1 MDDICKRIVHGDK
14 NQFKDDKR
22 ETIIAYGSATF
33 VPPGKYSGPVEG
45 IRRALRR
52 RGQEI
57 CLVSEPYTS
66 MLCSNCNQRLEPMY
80 EMFEGKRQAIHAV
93 RRCTNNDCKCM
104 VWHRDV
110 NACLNI
116 MYLFDEE
123 CVHGR
128 DRPAPFT
135 RVYQQQL
142 QQQLQQH

>member
-1 MDDICKRIVHGDK
+1 MDDICNRIVHGDK
-14 NQFKDDKR
+14 NQFKYDERK
-22 ETIIAYGSATF
+22 TIIAYGSATF
-33 VPPGKYSGPVEG
+33 VPKGKYSGPVEG

-52 RGQEI
+52 RGQEM
-57 CLVSEPYTS
+57 CLVNEAYTS
-66 MLCSNCNQRLEPMY
+66 MLCSNCNQKLEPMFD
-80 EMFEGKRQAIHAV
+80 EERREIHAV
-93 RRCTNNDCKCM
+93 RRCTNNKCDCM

-123 CVHGR
+123 FVHGR

-142 QQQLQQH
+142 QQQQH